1 MFQFT
6 GLPISH
12 ILFQYIG
19 FPIRIS
25 RDLSLYATPPSFS
38 QLITSFFG
46 FYYLGILRV
55 PLFSFLILIFFVLS
69 QLTLSFLDSLTCSVV
84 TFYLTIH
91 FSLSY
96 YFSGGDK
103 RVRTAD
109 LRSASAALSQLS
121 YIPIQSYLVG
131 ITGLEPVTPALS
143 AQCSNHLSY
152 TPLTMTWN
160 TKANKIT

>member
-12 ILFQYIG
+12 MPFQHVG

-55 PLFSFLILIFFVLS
+55 PLFSFLILYFFLLS
-69 QLTLSFLDSLTCSVV
+69 QLTLYLLDSLTCSVV

-96 YFSGGDK
+96 ISLVEISGF
-103 RVRTAD
+103 
-109 LRSASAALSQLS
+109 
-121 YIPIQSYLVG
+121 
-131 ITGLEPVTPALS
+131 E
-143 AQCSNHLSY
+143 
-152 TPLTMTWN
+152 PLTSALQGQRSPNWAISPYIRPWLRPFHGGHDWTR
-160 TKANKIT
+160 TSDPCVISTVL

>member
-55 PLFSFLILIFFVLS
+55 PLFSFLILFYLFLLLS

-96 YFSGGDK
+96 SSGGDK

-121 YIPIQSYLVG
+121 YIPISSYLVG

-152 TPLTMTWN
+152 TPSYMT
-160 TKANKIT
+160 